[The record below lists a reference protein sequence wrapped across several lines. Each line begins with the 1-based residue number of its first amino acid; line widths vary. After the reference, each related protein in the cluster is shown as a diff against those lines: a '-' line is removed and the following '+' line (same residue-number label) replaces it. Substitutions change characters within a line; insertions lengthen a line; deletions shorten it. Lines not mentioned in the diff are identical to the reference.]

1 MIALYR
7 RTGADL
13 PFADPRGYHGV
24 AMEGYF
30 WRLTHVA
37 SKTVLVVLAG
47 VNRDRD
53 GKTWGTVGVAGH
65 PGGFSR
71 SVAVAHASGER
82 HGIGVW
88 AGDDEHTSLRAD
100 ASSLHV
106 DLGPD
111 ARLDVRFDDAV
122 HWPRGAFGGIGAAQS
137 IPALSQYWHPHLLGG
152 RVSGTA
158 SIGGREIDLDGATVY
173 GEKNWGRGGFP
184 PAWWWGQAHG
194 FARDDVC
201 VAFAGGRAGVG
212 RLQVLSTS
220 LVVRI
225 GDDVVRA
232 VRPLAP
238 MRVEVGMRGWRFR
251 ARTARHTIELE
262 GKANGTPPH
271 ALPIPIASER
281 RNLEG
286 AAAQYLASEVR
297 LHVRRGRRTL
307 FSGESAL
314 AGLERGS
321 S

>member
-1 MIALYR
+1 MLALYR
-7 RTGADL
+7 RSGADL
-13 PFADPRGYHGV
+13 PYMDPRGYHGV

-30 WRLTHVA
+30 WRFTHMP
-37 SKTVLVVLAG
+37 SGTILVVLAG

-53 GKTWGTVGVAGH
+53 GRTWGTVGIAGH

-71 SVAVAHASGER
+71 SKAVARASAQR

-100 ASSLHV
+100 GESLTV

-111 ARLDVRFDDAV
+111 ARLDVRIADAV
-122 HWPRGAFGGIGAAQS
+122 PWPRGAFGGIGPAQA
-137 IPALSQYWHPHLLGG
+137 IPGLSQYWHPHVLGG
-152 RVSGTA
+152 RATGTA
-158 SIGGREIDLDGATVY
+158 RLGDRELDLDGANVY
-173 GEKNWGRGGFP
+173 AEKNWGRNGFP

-194 FARDDVC
+194 FVRDDVC
-201 VAFAGGRAGVG
+201 VAFAGGRAGLG
-212 RLQVLSTS
+212 PMQLLSTS
-220 LVVRI
+220 LVARV
-225 GDDVVRA
+225 GDEVVRA
-232 VRPLAP
+232 VRPYHP
-238 MRVEVGMRGWRFR
+238 MRIDVGTRGWHLQ

-297 LHVRRGRRTL
+297 LVVRRGRRTL
-307 FSGESAL
+307 FSGASAL